1 MPEGLF
7 WDEYSR
13 DELIIK
19 FMPLV
24 EDLAR
29 KFATSYQAIGVL
41 TINDLIQAGNMAL
54 VLAVDKLDWSKL
66 NESQDTEQTLKSF
79 LSKRVKGGIRRYI
92 DINMSDIKIPDWKLN
107 DIRTNPDKN
116 EQAKLI
122 SNSKPTYYNDYKLN
136 NDDDVDIIE
145 IMDR

>member
-1 MPEGLF
+1 MPDGLF

-24 EDLAR
+24 ENLAR

-54 VLAVDKLDWSKL
+54 VLAVDKLDWGKL

-122 SNSKPTYYNDYKLN
+122 SNSRA
-136 NDDDVDIIE
+136 E
-145 IMDR
+145 AG